1 MAIYTVPKPLYIEY
15 IERKPTMTIRTY
27 TTDQAVYTIELD
39 HNRRVD
45 RFENGVAIWEDVT
58 TYRIMKDGK
67 LLTVCYDEADIAMV
81 VDCQERPARY
91 AGLK

>member
-1 MAIYTVPKPLYIEY
+1 
-15 IERKPTMTIRTY
+15 MTIKTF
-27 TTDQAVYTIELD
+27 TTALATYTIETD

-45 RFENGVAIWEDVT
+45 RFEDGVAVWADVT

-81 VDCQERPARY
+81 VDAQENPARD
-91 AGLK
+91 AGMN

>member
-1 MAIYTVPKPLYIEY
+1 
-15 IERKPTMTIRTY
+15 MTIKTF
-27 TTDQAVYTIELD
+27 TTALATYTIELD

-45 RFENGVAIWEDVT
+45 RFEDGVAVWEDVT

-91 AGLK
+91 AGMN

>member
-1 MAIYTVPKPLYIEY
+1 
-15 IERKPTMTIRTY
+15 MTIRTY
-27 TTDQAVYTIELD
+27 TTDLAVYTIELD

-45 RFENGVAIWEDVT
+45 RFEDGVAIWEDVT

>member
-1 MAIYTVPKPLYIEY
+1 
-15 IERKPTMTIRTY
+15 MTIKTF

-58 TYRIMKDGK
+58 TYRIMKDGA
-67 LLTVCYDEADIAMV
+67 LLTVAYNEADIAMV
-81 VDCQERPARY
+81 VDAQENPQRY
-91 AGLK
+91 AGMN

>member
-1 MAIYTVPKPLYIEY
+1 
-15 IERKPTMTIRTY
+15 MTIRTY

-45 RFENGVAIWEDVT
+45 RFEDGVAIWEDVT

-67 LLTVCYDEADIAMV
+67 LVSVAYNENDIAYV
-81 VDCQERPARY
+81 IDCQENPARY